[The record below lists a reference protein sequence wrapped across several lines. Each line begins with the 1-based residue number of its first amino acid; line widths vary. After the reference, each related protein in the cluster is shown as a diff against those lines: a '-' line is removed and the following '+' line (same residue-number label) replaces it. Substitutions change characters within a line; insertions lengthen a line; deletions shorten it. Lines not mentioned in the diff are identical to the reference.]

1 MKKYPNITPL
11 MDYNYDELI
20 EDFGV
25 ERDSYKL
32 VYTAY
37 MNDTDVDEYIDIA
50 SRFDNDE
57 EHAMKMLNML

>member
-1 MKKYPNITPL
+1 

-20 EDFGV
+20 ENFGV
-25 ERDSYKL
+25 ERNSYKL

>member
-11 MDYNYDELI
+11 MNYNYDELI
-20 EDFGV
+20 KDFGV